1 VSRRSGTAVRS
12 AGRVQQS
19 AADGSDRTLKTM
31 ARYEIAPTKTNL
43 MRVRRDLGF
52 ASEGWEL
59 LDQKRKIL
67 VVELMGLIDRAV
79 EAQEKVESKL
89 REAFDALDQAI
100 LRMGRREVNLIAL
113 GMNIKSDIS
122 FSQKRVMGVSL
133 PRVRVEFEDRSPYF
147 AAAESSIWID
157 EAIKKFREVLELL
170 GTLAEARISL
180 VRLSREVSKTIRRV
194 NALEKIFIPDY
205 EETLKYIEMAL
216 EESERE
222 AFFVLKLVKDRLFR
236 RKGEPS

>member
-1 VSRRSGTAVRS
+1 
-12 AGRVQQS
+12 
-19 AADGSDRTLKTM
+19 M

-43 MRVRRDLGF
+43 MRVKRDLGF

-79 EAQEKVESKL
+79 EAQEEVEAKL
-89 REAFDALDQAI
+89 RDAFNALDQSM

-113 GMNIKSDIS
+113 AMNIKSKVA
-122 FSQKRVMGVSL
+122 FSEKRVMGVSL

-157 EAIKKFREVLELL
+157 ETIGRFREVLQLL
-170 GTLAEARISL
+170 GNLAEARISL
-180 VRLSREVSKTIRRV
+180 MRLSREVAKTIRRV

-205 EETLKYIEMAL
+205 EETLHYIVTAI

-222 AFFVLKLVKDRLFR
+222 AFFVLKLIKDRLSG
-236 RKGEPS
+236 RKGEAQ

>member
-1 VSRRSGTAVRS
+1 
-12 AGRVQQS
+12 
-19 AADGSDRTLKTM
+19 M
-31 ARYEIAPTKTNL
+31 AQYELAPTKTN
-43 MRVRRDLGF
+43 MMKIRRDLGF
-52 ASEGWEL
+52 ATEGWEL

-79 EAQEKVESKL
+79 DAQKEVESQL
-89 REAFDALDQAI
+89 AEAFTALDQAI

-113 GMNIKSDIS
+113 GMNIESEIS
-122 FSQKRVMGVSL
+122 ISQRRVMGVSL
-133 PRVRVEFEDRSPYF
+133 PRVKVRFDDKSPYF

-157 EAIKKFREVLELL
+157 EAIKNFREILKLL

-180 VRLSREVSKTIRRV
+180 MRLSREVAKTIRRV

-205 EETLKYIEMAL
+205 KETLKYIEMAL

-222 AFFVLKLVKDRLFR
+222 AFFVLKLVKDRLSR
-236 RKGEPS
+236 RKGEAR

>member
-1 VSRRSGTAVRS
+1 
-12 AGRVQQS
+12 
-19 AADGSDRTLKTM
+19 M
-31 ARYEIAPTKTNL
+31 APTKTNL

-79 EAQEKVESKL
+79 EAQEKVEAKL
-89 REAFDALDQAI
+89 VEAFDALDQSM

-113 GMNIKSDIS
+113 GMNITSEIN
-122 FSQKRVMGVSL
+122 FSEKRVMGVSL
-133 PRVRVEFEDRSPYF
+133 PRVRVEFDDKSPYF

-157 EAIKKFREVLELL
+157 EAIRKFRDTLQLL
-170 GTLAEARISL
+170 GSLAEARISL
-180 VRLSREVSKTIRRV
+180 MRLSREVAKTIRRV

-205 EETLKYIEMAL
+205 EETLKYIEMAI

-222 AFFVLKLVKDRLFR
+222 SFFVLKLIKDRLSR
-236 RKGEPS
+236 RKGEAQ

>member
-1 VSRRSGTAVRS
+1 
-12 AGRVQQS
+12 
-19 AADGSDRTLKTM
+19 M
-31 ARYEIAPTKTNL
+31 ARYEMAPTKTNL
-43 MRVRRDLGF
+43 MKVKRDLGF
-52 ASEGWEL
+52 AREGWEL

-79 EAQEKVESKL
+79 AAQEEVEAKL
-89 REAFDALDQAI
+89 AAAFEALDQSI

-113 GMNIKSDIS
+113 GMNIESDVS
-122 FSQKRVMGVSL
+122 FSEKRVMGVSL
-133 PRVRVEFEDRSPYF
+133 PRVKVRFDDRSPYF

-157 EAIKKFREVLELL
+157 ESIKKFREVLRLL

-180 VRLSREVSKTIRRV
+180 MRLSREVGKTIRRV

-205 EETLKYIEMAL
+205 DETLKYIEMSL

-222 AFFVLKLVKDRLFR
+222 AFFVLKLVKDRLSR
-236 RKGEPS
+236 RKGIAR

>member
-1 VSRRSGTAVRS
+1 
-12 AGRVQQS
+12 
-19 AADGSDRTLKTM
+19 M
-31 ARYEIAPTKTNL
+31 AQFGLAPTKTNL
-43 MRVRRDLGF
+43 MRVKRDLGF
-52 ASEGWEL
+52 AAEGFEL

-79 EAQEKVESKL
+79 EAQEEVETKL
-89 REAFDALDQAI
+89 SEAFQALDQAI
-100 LRMGRREVNLIAL
+100 LRMGRREVNMISL
-113 GMNIKSDIS
+113 GQNIESDIS
-122 FSQKRVMGVSL
+122 FSEKRVMGVSL
-133 PRVRVEFEDRSPYF
+133 PRVRVQFDDRSPYV

-157 EAIKKFREVLELL
+157 EAIKKFREVLKLL

-180 VRLSREVSKTIRRV
+180 MRLSREVAKTIRRV

-222 AFFVLKLVKDRLFR
+222 AFFVLKLVKDRLSA
-236 RKGEPS
+236 RKGEAQ

>member
-1 VSRRSGTAVRS
+1 
-12 AGRVQQS
+12 
-19 AADGSDRTLKTM
+19 M
-31 ARYEIAPTKTNL
+31 AKYEIAPTKTNQ
-43 MRVRRDLGF
+43 MRIRRDLGF

-79 EAQEKVESKL
+79 DAQEQVEAKL
-89 REAFDALDQAI
+89 KSFNALDQSM

-113 GMNIKSDIS
+113 GMNIKSNVT
-122 FSQKRVMGVSL
+122 FSEKRVMGVSL

-157 EAIKKFREVLELL
+157 ETIGRFREVLKLL
-170 GTLAEARISL
+170 GNLAEARISL
-180 VRLSREVSKTIRRV
+180 MRLSREVAKTIRRV

-205 EETLKYIEMAL
+205 EETLRYIETAI

-222 AFFVLKLVKDRLFR
+222 AFFVLKLIKDRLSG
-236 RKGEPS
+236 RKGETQ

>member
-1 VSRRSGTAVRS
+1 
-12 AGRVQQS
+12 
-19 AADGSDRTLKTM
+19 M
-31 ARYEIAPTKTNL
+31 ARYEVAPTKTNL
-43 MRVRRDLGF
+43 MRIRRDLGF
-52 ASEGWEL
+52 AREGWEL

-79 EAQEKVESKL
+79 EAQEQVEARL
-89 REAFDALDQAI
+89 AEAFEALDQAI
-100 LRMGRREVNLIAL
+100 LRMGRREVNLIAVA
-113 GMNIKSDIS
+113 MNIQSDIS

-133 PRVRVEFEDRSPYF
+133 PRVRVDFEDRSPYF

-157 EAIKKFREVLELL
+157 ESIKKFREVLELL

-180 VRLSREVSKTIRRV
+180 MRLSREVAKTIRRV

-205 EETLKYIEMAL
+205 DETLKYIETSL

-222 AFFVLKLVKDRLFR
+222 TFFVLKLIKDRLSR

>member
-1 VSRRSGTAVRS
+1 MLQYSV
-12 AGRVQQS
+12 
-19 AADGSDRTLKTM
+19 
-31 ARYEIAPTKTNL
+31 APTKTN
-43 MRVRRDLGF
+43 MMKIRRDLGF
-52 ASEGWEL
+52 ATEGWEL

-79 EAQEKVESKL
+79 EAQQEVESRL
-89 REAFDALDQAI
+89 SEAFVALDQSI

-113 GMNIKSDIS
+113 GMNIESEIS
-122 FSQKRVMGVSL
+122 ISQKRIMGVSL
-133 PRVRVEFEDRSPYF
+133 PKVRVRFDDKSPYF

-157 EAIKKFREVLELL
+157 EAIRKFREILKLL

-180 VRLSREVSKTIRRV
+180 MRLSREVAKTIRRV

-205 EETLKYIEMAL
+205 KETLKYIEMAL

-222 AFFVLKLVKDRLFR
+222 AFFVLKLVKDRLSR
-236 RKGEPS
+236 RKGEAR

>member
-1 VSRRSGTAVRS
+1 
-12 AGRVQQS
+12 
-19 AADGSDRTLKTM
+19 M

-43 MRVRRDLGF
+43 MRIRRDLGF

-79 EAQEKVESKL
+79 DAQEEVEAKL
-89 REAFDALDQAI
+89 VEAFDALDQSM

-113 GMNIKSDIS
+113 GMNITSEIN
-122 FSQKRVMGVSL
+122 FSEKRVMGVSL
-133 PRVRVEFEDRSPYF
+133 PRVRVEFDDKSPYF

-157 EAIKKFREVLELL
+157 EAIRKFRDVLQLL
-170 GTLAEARISL
+170 GSLAEARISL
-180 VRLSREVSKTIRRV
+180 MRLSREVAKTIRRV

-205 EETLKYIEMAL
+205 EETLKYIETAI

-222 AFFVLKLVKDRLFR
+222 SFFVLKLIKDRLSR
-236 RKGEPS
+236 RKGEAQ

>member
-1 VSRRSGTAVRS
+1 
-12 AGRVQQS
+12 
-19 AADGSDRTLKTM
+19 M
-31 ARYEIAPTKTNL
+31 AKYEMAPTKTNL
-43 MRVRRDLGF
+43 MRIRRDLGF

-79 EAQEKVESKL
+79 DAQEEVEAKL
-89 REAFDALDQAI
+89 VEAFDALDQSM

-113 GMNIKSDIS
+113 GMNITSEIN
-122 FSQKRVMGVSL
+122 FSEKRVMGVSL
-133 PRVRVEFEDRSPYF
+133 PRVRVEFDDKSPYF

-157 EAIKKFREVLELL
+157 EAIRKFRDVLKLL
-170 GTLAEARISL
+170 GSLAEARISL
-180 VRLSREVSKTIRRV
+180 MRLAREVAKTIRRV

-205 EETLKYIEMAL
+205 EETLKYIETAI

-222 AFFVLKLVKDRLFR
+222 SFFVLKLIKDRLSR
-236 RKGEPS
+236 RKGEAQ

>member
-1 VSRRSGTAVRS
+1 
-12 AGRVQQS
+12 
-19 AADGSDRTLKTM
+19 M
-31 ARYEIAPTKTNL
+31 AQFELAPTKTNL
-43 MRVRRDLGF
+43 MRTRRDLGF
-52 ASEGWEL
+52 ASEGYEL

-79 EAQEKVESKL
+79 EAQEEVELKL
-89 REAFDALDQAI
+89 KEAFTALDQAI

-113 GMNIKSDIS
+113 GMNIESDIS
-122 FSQKRVMGVSL
+122 FSEKRVMGVSL
-133 PRVRVEFEDRSPYF
+133 PRVKVNIDDRSPYF

-157 EAIKKFREVLELL
+157 ESIKKFREVLGLL

-180 VRLSREVSKTIRRV
+180 MRLSREVAKTIRRV

-205 EETLKYIEMAL
+205 KETLKYIEMAL

-222 AFFVLKLVKDRLFR
+222 AFFVLKLVKDRLSR
-236 RKGEPS
+236 RKGESL

>member
-1 VSRRSGTAVRS
+1 
-12 AGRVQQS
+12 
-19 AADGSDRTLKTM
+19 M

-43 MRVRRDLGF
+43 MGIKRDLGF

-79 EAQEKVESKL
+79 DAQEEVEAKL
-89 REAFDALDQAI
+89 VEAFDALDQSM

-113 GMNIKSDIS
+113 GMNITSEIN
-122 FSQKRVMGVSL
+122 FSEKRVMGVSL
-133 PRVRVEFEDRSPYF
+133 PRVRVEFDDKSPYF

-157 EAIKKFREVLELL
+157 EAIRKFRDVLQLL
-170 GTLAEARISL
+170 GSLAEARISL
-180 VRLSREVSKTIRRV
+180 MRLSREVAKTIRRV

-205 EETLKYIEMAL
+205 EETLKYIETAI

-222 AFFVLKLVKDRLFR
+222 SFFVLKLIKDRLSR
-236 RKGEPS
+236 RKGEAQ